1 MATTTFTYASQA
13 NFKDYF
19 PHLQGSDNKSPV
31 YNWGEGMLN
40 FTSTTIDCYFA
51 HNTGTIDTLYWD
63 GAEIDKIP
71 FNTTETTKVNH
82 SGFTASHSS
91 VIVDDGSAFAANDI
105 IKINNEYFKIHSVS
119 TNTLTFDS
127 GTPPLFRG
135 LFDTNSQ
142 HHADDSSVYKIIDAS
157 TDVGGNNSHGQSA
170 LSFVYDPDLDLCILI
185 TLDSDPNNYVIE
197 SGSDFKTYMDNQLYR
212 ASMELNNMLDGRFPN
227 PIPKAF
233 IHSDT
238 PSTDT
243 AQYDAILV
251 KLTCYIAAVNILRA
265 NGDYEQAE
273 IIQNE
278 ISNIDN
284 TGMVDKLNAGQF
296 KLAFEIDKTDS
307 SGDIIEVT
315 NTGSMNL
322 VETYGE
328 WTGMRYDRV
337 QLICTTAGA
346 YGTARMT
353 IKTYDGNNLYGAET
367 LGWEVTGGL
376 DHIGNGLYVRFE
388 GNSMAENDRW
398 DIEVRNYTLKQSNS
412 QGTRSIDSIRNDLSQ
427 AKIIRRKRIY

>member
-19 PHLQGSDNKSPV
+19 PHLVSMSDNKTPV
-31 YNWGEGMLN
+31 YNFNQL
-40 FTSTTIDCYFA
+40 FTHGGFELYEADNTGLVEVLFKDGQDLTPYQKTENYTDSTTNTNEELDVIETQIDV
-51 HNTGTIDTLYWD
+51 G
-63 GAEIDKIP
+63 
-71 FNTTETTKVNH
+71 
-82 SGFTASHSS
+82 
-91 VIVDDGSAFAANDI
+91 DGSVFAYGDI
-105 IKINNEYFKIHSVS
+105 IKIDNEKMLITNIGGNTITVERGFLGTTTATHT
-119 TNTLTFDS
+119 TNTDIYIGVTWTEENQWLYNAGCDAL
-127 GTPPLFRG
+127 LFYA
-135 LFDTNSQ
+135 NS
-142 HHADDSSVYKIIDAS
+142 I
-157 TDVGGNNSHGQSA
+157 
-170 LSFVYDPDLDLCILI
+170 
-185 TLDSDPNNYVIE
+185 DPNNLAME
-197 SGSDFKTYMDNQLYR
+197 SGSDYQEFMNNQLYR

-243 AQYDAILV
+243 AEYDAIIV
-251 KLTCYIAAVNILRA
+251 KLTCYIAAVNMLRA
-265 NGDYEQAE
+265 SSDYEQAE